1 MKFTK
6 MHGIG
11 NDFVIINNID
21 GIIPEQNYSQ
31 MSNELCDRHFGIG
44 ADGLI
49 FVLPSSKADYKMRV
63 FNADG
68 SEAEMCGN
76 GLRCF
81 ARYVY
86 ENLPE
91 QKDIFSVETLAGIMI
106 PTVITNENEF
116 VCVEV
121 DMGEPKLKKS
131 LIPMIGEESDSV
143 INQKIS
149 VNDKDHYITAVSM
162 GNPHAIT
169 YVENI
174 KNINLAEIG
183 PLIEGNLAFPEKTNA
198 EFIQVINENEIIMR
212 VWERGSGETLACGT
226 GACASVVSGV
236 LNQKNSRKTIVHLA
250 GGDLEIEWQEEDNHV
265 IMTGQALNV
274 FTGIIDEKD
283 YTTPIEV

>member
-21 GIIPEQNYSQ
+21 GIIPEQNYAQ
-31 MSNELCDRHFGIG
+31 MSIELCDRHFGIG

-49 FVLPSSKADYKMRV
+49 FVLPSTHADYQMKI

-81 ARYVY
+81 ARYIY

-91 QKDIFSVETLAGIMI
+91 QKDIFSVETLAGVMI
-106 PTVITNENEF
+106 PTIITKEEEF

-121 DMGEPKLKKS
+121 DMGEPRLKRS
-131 LIPMIGEESDSV
+131 LIPMIGEDSDTV
-143 INQKIS
+143 INQPIT
-149 VNDKDHYITAVSM
+149 VDDKDHFITAVSM
-162 GNPHAIT
+162 GNPHVIT
-169 YVENI
+169 YVENV
-174 KNINLAEIG
+174 KTINLAEIG
-183 PLIEGNLAFPEKTNA
+183 PKIEGNIAFPEKTNA
-198 EFIQVINENEIIMR
+198 EFIQIINKNEIIMR

-226 GACASVVSGV
+226 GACASVVAGV
-236 LNQKNSRKTIVHLA
+236 LNNLNNRKVIVHLA
-250 GGDLEIEWQEEDNHV
+250 GGDLEIEWQEEDNHI
-265 IMTGQALNV
+265 IMTGQAQNV
-274 FTGIIDEKD
+274 FTGIINEKD
-283 YTTPIEV
+283 YTIVLED